1 MKGWKAMQK
10 EKHEGIAVFMYLG
23 VLLFITIINLFDFDK
38 ASFLD
43 MIYLVVVL
51 SCVLKFLF
59 LYNDCYTND
68 FCKNTYLG
76 MFGFPFERIHDSK
89 DIP

>member
-51 SCVLKFLF
+51 SCVLKLF
-59 LYNDCYTND
+59 LI
-68 FCKNTYLG
+68 K
-76 MFGFPFERIHDSK
+76 RK
-89 DIP
+89 

>member
-1 MKGWKAMQK
+1 MQK

-43 MIYLVVVL
+43 MVYLVVVL
-51 SCVLKFLF
+51 SCVLKLF
-59 LYNDCYTND
+59 LI
-68 FCKNTYLG
+68 K
-76 MFGFPFERIHDSK
+76 K
-89 DIP
+89 K

>member
-10 EKHEGIAVFMYLG
+10 EQHEGIAVFMYLG

-43 MIYLVVVL
+43 MVYLVVVL
-51 SCVLKFLF
+51 SCVLKLF
-59 LYNDCYTND
+59 LI
-68 FCKNTYLG
+68 K
-76 MFGFPFERIHDSK
+76 RK
-89 DIP
+89 